1 MKKAVVIGATSGI
14 GKELARLL
22 AKNNYIVGLVGRRVK
37 ILEELQKEIP
47 SKTFIRRIDISKPK
61 EAMALLEGFIREMDG
76 MELIVISSAVSHKN
90 PAFEWDKEKE
100 TVDTNVNG
108 FLAMANTAVKYFS
121 KIGGGHIVGISSIAS
136 LMPSGGS
143 TAYCASK
150 AFISNYMRGLR
161 HKLAEKGLKIYVT
174 EIIPGFVDTP
184 MVSVKEGVWVASPQ
198 KAARQIYDA
207 IKKKKKKVYITKRW
221 RIVALLLK
229 LVPDSIKLRI

>member
-14 GKELARLL
+14 GKELAKVL
-22 AKNNYIVGLVGRRVK
+22 AKNNYIVGVVGRRVK

-47 SKTFIRRIDISKPK
+47 TKTFIKRIDISKPK
-61 EAMALLEGFIREMDG
+61 EAMALLEGFIKEIEGMD
-76 MELIVISSAVSHKN
+76 LIVISSAVSHKN

-100 TVDTNVNG
+100 TVDTNVRG
-108 FLAMANTAVKYFS
+108 FIAMASTAVNYFS
-121 KIGGGHIVGISSIAS
+121 KIGRGHIVGISSIAGLKS
-136 LMPSGGS
+136 SCRS

-161 HKLAEKGLKIYVT
+161 HKLAEKGLKIHVT
-174 EIIPGFVDTP
+174 EVLPGLVDTP
-184 MVSVKEGVWVASPQ
+184 MVSVKKGAWVASPQ
-198 KAARQIYDA
+198 KAAKQIYDA

-229 LVPDSIKLRI
+229 LVPDSIKLKI